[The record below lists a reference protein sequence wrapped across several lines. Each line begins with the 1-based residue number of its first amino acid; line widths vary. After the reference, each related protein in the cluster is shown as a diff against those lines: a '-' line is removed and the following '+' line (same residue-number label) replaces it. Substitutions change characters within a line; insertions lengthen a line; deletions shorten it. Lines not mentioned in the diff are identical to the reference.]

1 MLACSSLPS
10 HHTNCLPEAADKGG
24 MKRATSDDE
33 SNPCCHL
40 SLHSSAQPDR
50 QKRADTS
57 SHGIRR
63 GNYPFVKLEKE
74 FAEAASA
81 SARTPTSEDMH
92 SLECHSTS
100 SPGLVSLIHSP
111 QSYLQTVQRGTFAK
125 DEKAKAEQG
134 AHQEMPNPRTGL
146 EGSDGLHGQNAG
158 LVHSAD

>member
-1 MLACSSLPS
+1 
-10 HHTNCLPEAADKGG
+10 

-57 SHGIRR
+57 SHAIRR
-63 GNYPFVKLEKE
+63 GSYPFAKLEKE
-74 FAEAASA
+74 FAEAATA
-81 SARTPTSEDMH
+81 SARTPTSEDVK
-92 SLECHSTS
+92 SRECHGAS
-100 SPGLVSLIHSP
+100 SPGLLSLIHSP
-111 QSYLQTVQRGTFAK
+111 PSNLHTVQRGTFVLK

-134 AHQEMPNPRTGL
+134 APQEMPTLRTGL
-146 EGSDGLHGQNAG
+146 EGSDGLHGQNTG

>member
-1 MLACSSLPS
+1 
-10 HHTNCLPEAADKGG
+10 
-24 MKRATSDDE
+24 MKRATSDE

-50 QKRADTS
+50 QKRADT

-92 SLECHSTS
+92 SNECHGTS
-100 SPGLVSLIHSP
+100 SPGLVSAI
-111 QSYLQTVQRGTFAK
+111 QSNLQTVQRGTFAK

>member
-1 MLACSSLPS
+1 
-10 HHTNCLPEAADKGG
+10 
-24 MKRATSDDE
+24 MKRATSDE

-50 QKRADTS
+50 AKRADTS

-92 SLECHSTS
+92 SRECHSTS